1 MFCELDIFRF
11 FFFNDTATTE
21 IYTLSLHD
29 ALPICA
35 RPHGAEAARV
45 GARRDGPDPRER
57 VHLVHDRDLLGGEPE
72 LIGDDLR
79 DDRLMALALRCR
91 AENRDDTPERIDLD
105 RRRVDGA
112 RLR

>member
-45 GARRDGPDPRER
+45 GARRDGPHTRER

-72 LIGDDLR
+72 LVGDDLR
-79 DDRLMALALRCR
+79 DDRLVALALRRR
-91 AENRDDTPERIDLD
+91 AEDRGDAPEWVDLD
-105 RRRVDGA
+105 GRRVHGA
-112 RLR
+112 